1 MNNMKKITTLVLGVL
16 LIGITLSS
24 FHSTTEFLPTKLR
37 ITVIDELGNIIEGV
51 TITLYKS
58 EEDYRANVN
67 PVQEGVTDSKGRV
80 TFKDL
85 DPVSYFIDARKGD
98 KNNDGKGAVT
108 APLLEGKINK
118 VNTVI
123 E

>member
-1 MNNMKKITTLVLGVL
+1 MRKIATLTLSAI
-16 LIGITLSS
+16 LIGITLTS
-24 FHSTTEFLPTKLR
+24 FNATMEFLPTKLR
-37 ITVIDELGNIIEGV
+37 ITVIDELGNNVEGATV
-51 TITLYKS
+51 TIYKS
-58 EEDYRANVN
+58 EEDYRNN
-67 PVQEGVTDSKGRV
+67 EDSVQKEVTDKKGRV

-85 DPVSYFIDARKGD
+85 EPVSYFIDARKGD